1 MRDRWAAT
9 LLTAVLLLFPAAL
22 FAASPAEELRESLR
36 KAEADFARA
45 FAERDLE
52 AFLAFV
58 DEDATFLG
66 GRESQRGKD
75 AVAEAWSR
83 FFETENA
90 PFAWKPER
98 WEVNPSG
105 TMGVTTGPVTDPGG
119 KWVSSFMSIWRR
131 QPDGSWRV
139 IFDGA
144 PRCPPGS

>member
-1 MRDRWAAT
+1 MKKRWVAS
-9 LLTAVLLLFPAAL
+9 LLTVMSVLFPAAL
-22 FAASPAEELRESLR
+22 VAAEPEELRESLR
-36 KAEADFARA
+36 KAESEFAGA
-45 FAERDLE
+45 FAARDLE
-52 AFLAFV
+52 AFLSFV

-66 GRESQRGKD
+66 GRESQRGKE

-83 FFETENA
+83 YFETEAA
-90 PFAWKPER
+90 PFAWEPER

-105 TMGVTTGPVTDPGG
+105 TMGMTTGPVTDPTG
-119 KWVSSFMSIWRR
+119 KWVTSFMSIWRR